1 MLCYCIVNGSG
12 KEHAGLAAVIGAFQA
27 PLLRYAARLLNNVT
41 LAQDVVQNT
50 LIKLSRRVPPPE
62 APTDEVRNWL
72 FRVAHNEAVDLIR
85 AEERKRR
92 LHTAYAEQQDCET
105 EGGLCF
111 DTGAS
116 EQEQAVLEC
125 LAVLSPLQKQVVLL
139 RLQQGL
145 SYEQIGEIVG
155 EKSGY
160 VGNLL
165 HHAVKALAAEV
176 KRREGEPRPCARMK
190 KN

>member
-1 MLCYCIVNGSG
+1 MNESD
-12 KEHAGLAAVIGAFQA
+12 KEQTGLAAVIGAYQA
-27 PLLRYAARLLNNVT
+27 SLLRYAARLLNNVT

-50 LIKLSRRVPPPE
+50 LVKLSRRVPPAE
-62 APTDEVRNWL
+62 APCDEIRNWL

-85 AEERKRR
+85 SEERKRR
-92 LHTAYAEQQDCET
+92 LLAAYAEQQDCET
-105 EGGLCF
+105 DGGLCC
-111 DTGAS
+111 DTGAD
-116 EQEQAVLEC
+116 EQEQTVLAC
-125 LAVLSPLQKQVVLL
+125 LTVLTPLQKQVVLL

-176 KRREGEPRPCARMK
+176 KRREGETRPCARMK

>member
-1 MLCYCIVNGSG
+1 MI
-12 KEHAGLAAVIGAFQA
+12 EAFQA

-50 LIKLSRRVPPPE
+50 LVKLVRRVPPAE

-72 FRVAHNEAVDLIR
+72 FKVAHNEAVDLIR
-85 AEERKRR
+85 SEERKKR
-92 LHTAYAEQQDCET
+92 LIGNYAQQQACET
-105 EGGLCF
+105 DGGLCC
-111 DTGAS
+111 DTGTS
-116 EQEQAVLEC
+116 EQEQTVLAC
-125 LAVLSPLQKQVVLL
+125 LTALPPLQKQVVLL

-165 HHAVKALAAEV
+165 HHAVKTLAAEV
-176 KRREGEPRPCARMK
+176 KRHEGESPSCVRTK

>member
-1 MLCYCIVNGSG
+1 MNECG
-12 KEHAGLAAVIGAFQA
+12 KEQGLSAIIAVFQS

-50 LIKLSRRVPPPE
+50 LVKLARRVPPAE

-72 FRVAHNEAVDLIR
+72 FKVAHNEAVDLIR
-85 AEERKRR
+85 SEERKKR
-92 LHTAYAEQQDCET
+92 LHETYAQQQACET
-105 EGGLCF
+105 DGGLCL
-111 DTGAS
+111 DTVAN
-116 EQEQAVLEC
+116 EQEQTVLDC
-125 LAVLSPLQKQVVLL
+125 LAVLPPLQKQVVLL

-145 SYEQIGEIVG
+145 RYDQIGEIIG

-176 KRREGEPRPCARMK
+176 KRREGETQACARMK